1 VFTDLDRLTSTGQV
15 GRNQRGAVVG
25 ASSGVTPLEAGRF
38 ESGDTA
44 PQPAQHAVQDV
55 KGAREWAR
63 LLARYRGPDVRRSVR
78 ELAIT
83 ALPLAVL
90 WLLAWLALERGW
102 WWALLL
108 TVPAAGF
115 LVRLFMIQH
124 DCGHGAFF
132 RKRAANEWIGRAIG
146 VLTLTPYDHWRRTH
160 AVHHA
165 TSGNLDRRGPGAIHV
180 LTVQEY
186 LRLAPV
192 RRWLYRLYRHPW
204 VLFGLAPTF
213 IFLLQ
218 NRLPLG
224 FMRAGWRPWVS
235 VMSTNLTIAAFL
247 TGGAWLFGAAPFLL
261 VQGPTLLLAATI
273 GVWLFYI
280 QHQFEQ
286 TSWAHQQAWNRDE
299 AALWGSSYYD
309 LPPLLRW
316 FSANIGMHHVHH
328 LSSRIPF
335 YRLSEVLRDHPQ
347 LKACGRVSVRE
358 SIRSVEL
365 TLWDETNRR
374 LIPFRE
380 IRNHAA
386 E

>member
-1 VFTDLDRLTSTGQV
+1 VFTRRDGLEPTSQG
-15 GRNQRGAVVG
+15 
-25 ASSGVTPLEAGRF
+25 GVTPPDDGTSRAGAAALE
-38 ESGDTA
+38 
-44 PQPAQHAVQDV
+44 PQPHACHERSV
-55 KGAREWAR
+55 AREWSR
-63 LLARYRGPDVRRSVR
+63 LLARYRDPDVRRSVR
-78 ELAIT
+78 ELAVT

-102 WWALLL
+102 WWAILL

-132 RKRAANEWIGRAIG
+132 RNRIANDWVGRAIG

-186 LRLAPV
+186 FGLPPV

-204 VLFGLAPTF
+204 VLFGLAPTVV
-213 IFLLQ
+213 FLLQ

-247 TGGAWLFGAAPFLL
+247 TGGAWLFGAGPFLL

-273 GVWLFYI
+273 GVWLFYV

-286 TSWAHQQAWNRDE
+286 TSWAHQQAWNRNE

-328 LSSRIPF
+328 LNSRIPF
-335 YRLSEVLRDHPQ
+335 YRLTEVLRDHPQ
-347 LKACGRVSVRE
+347 LKACGHLSLRE
-358 SIRSVEL
+358 SIRSVRL
-365 TLWDETNRR
+365 TLWDETSRR
-374 LIPFRE
+374 LIAFRE
-380 IRNHAA
+380 IRGRAA